1 MFLMYRKFLIFGKPK
16 YISENRK
23 TAMPMYLDKILG
35 SKTKINALSVLVTYP
50 ERSIIENELA
60 KEAGASVSEVNRQ
73 VRDLVDVGL
82 VIMERVGKSKM
93 YRVNQ
98 QHFLYSPLKMV
109 FRSLEDIYGEVARKV
124 AKFVTEKHEVETVL
138 LFGSL
143 VSRKIRSDFVKE
155 PSDVDIMIVV
165 RNERQSEAVE
175 KDVLDFVG
183 SEVFP
188 VYGINVYPIVL
199 SIEEYLSGLAKD
211 AFIMDVHS
219 RGEVVYGEKPRR
231 FG

>member
-1 MFLMYRKFLIFGKPK
+1 
-16 YISENRK
+16 
-23 TAMPMYLDKILG
+23 MYLDKILG
-35 SKTKINALSVLVTYP
+35 SKTKINALSVLVAHP

-60 KEAGASVSEVNRQ
+60 KEAGSSVSEVNRQ
-73 VRDLVDVGL
+73 VKDLVNVGL
-82 VIMERVGKSKM
+82 VIMERVGKTKM

-98 QHFLYSPLKMV
+98 QHFLYEPLRGV
-109 FRSLEDIYGEVARKV
+109 FRGLEEVYREIANKV
-124 AKFVTEKHEVETVL
+124 AKFVVGKHKVEAVV

-143 VSRKIRSDFVKE
+143 AKRKIRSDFVKE
-155 PSDVDIMIVV
+155 PSDVDIMVV
-165 RNERQSEAVE
+165 VKNKSQTRAVE
-175 KDVLDFVG
+175 KDILDFVS

-199 SIEEYLSGLAKD
+199 SVEEYLAGLAEN

-219 RGEVVYGEKPRR
+219 RGEVLYGEKPRR